1 MKITNWEDY
10 ESLEEELAI
19 EKSRSKTKKKKK
31 GYSNEEYTPSGKKKF
46 PYRKNDKN
54 TNNNSRRI

>member
-19 EKSRSKTKKKKK
+19 KESRNKKKKK
-31 GYSNEEYTPSGKKKF
+31 VYSNEEYTPSGKKKF

-54 TNNNSRRI
+54 TNNNSGRI